1 LRLKQL
7 QPETIDAYAPAIRQP
22 MDMPVVGATTAPDLK
37 SAGIKI
43 AVRFAITVQAQSSV
57 RTVPPS

>member
-7 QPETIDAYAPAIRQP
+7 QPKTIAAYAPAIRRP
-22 MDMPVVGATTAPDLK
+22 MDVPVVGATTAPDLK
-37 SAGIKI
+37 SAGIHI
-43 AVRFAITVQAQSSV
+43 VARFAITVQAQSSV